1 MAHAVDTSRDLGVM
15 VDSRLTMADQVA
27 AICRG
32 AYYQLR
38 QLHCV
43 TRSLSPEAA
52 KTVVQAFITSRLDYY
67 NSLLYGITDS
77 LFRRFPGYGGRTT

>member
-1 MAHAVDTSRDLGVM
+1 M
-15 VDSRLTMADQVA
+15 VDSRSTMTDQVD
-27 AICRG
+27 AISRG

-38 QLHCV
+38 QLRYV

-52 KTVVQAFITSRLDYY
+52 KTVVQAFITSRLDYC

-77 LFRRFPGYGGRTT
+77 LF